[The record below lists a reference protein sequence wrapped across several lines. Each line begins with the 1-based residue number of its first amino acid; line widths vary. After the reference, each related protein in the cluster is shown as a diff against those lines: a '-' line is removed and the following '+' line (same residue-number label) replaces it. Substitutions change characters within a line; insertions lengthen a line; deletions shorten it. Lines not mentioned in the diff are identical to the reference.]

1 MARNK
6 QKLINYHG
14 SGDLPSN
21 LLENLD
27 LGEIAVKH
35 STNGTAQLVIKTGS
49 NNDSTSKAI
58 FVESAGVVSM
68 INESISSVAGNVE
81 EIARSLSAVSTTTVS
96 AITAL
101 ADEIIFNGEFHQEV
115 RENLSGHVATLTT
128 NLSENYWTTATTQ
141 GKLDAI
147 TGDMS
152 TLDTRLTGRITSLS
166 SATEALSASVYYN
179 YAKKSEVATAK
190 DEAINSSK
198 TYTDAVSGYIAT
210 TLTNNYYDKNTID
223 GKFETTNGNV
233 TQLGTRI
240 GNAETAIS
248 ALSDSITTM
257 GQTYATKDYVHQLS
271 GEAITAAKNYTNT
284 ISGQVLSEVAD
295 KYYNKTEVDDIVTG
309 ITDNITTLGTRI
321 GNAETAISGLSG
333 SVSSMTANLKS
344 YIDDKLSVVYKF
356 KGTKETYA
364 QLPTTGNENGD
375 VWNVES
381 AQGTMGE
388 PGYVPA
394 GTNYAWNADES
405 KWDALGG
412 TIDLSVYATS
422 ADTDSLQTQITNV
435 AGDLQNLSDHVSS
448 MTVNYATTAQV
459 ATAKAEA
466 ITSAQNY
473 TNTVSGYIATT
484 LTGNYWT
491 TATTQG
497 KLNAITG
504 DMSTLDTRLT
514 GRITSLSSATEALSA
529 SVYYNYAKK
538 SEVATAK
545 AEAIS
550 SSKTY
555 TDAVSGYIATT
566 LTGSYWTSAT
576 TQGKLDTITGD
587 VSKLAGRVSDT
598 EGDIEALSTQTMI
611 IEATANAALNAFTLD
626 TVSNA
631 GSTQSGAKAAYTAG
645 GGAVLDLSEL
655 VIDCGNW

>member
-1 MARNK
+1 MARTN

-14 SGDLPSN
+14 SNDLPSN
-21 LLENLD
+21 LLDNLS

-35 STNGTAQLVIKTGS
+35 STGGTAQLVIKTGTNS
-49 NNDSTSKAI
+49 ASTTMAT

-68 INESISSVAGNVE
+68 INQSISSVAGNVT
-81 EIARSLSAVSTTTVS
+81 EIAQSLSAVSATAVS
-96 AITAL
+96 SATAL
-101 ADEIIFNGEFHQEV
+101 AEEITKNGEFHEEV
-115 RENLSGHVATLTT
+115 RTNLSGHVATLTT
-128 NLSENYWTTATTQ
+128 NLSENYWTTETIQ
-141 GKLDAI
+141 GKLNAI

-152 TLDTRLTGRITSLS
+152 TLDTRLTGRIDSLS
-166 SATEALSASVYYN
+166 SATEAFSSSVATN
-179 YAKKSEVATAK
+179 YAKKTEVATAK
-190 DEAINSSK
+190 EEAISSSK

-210 TLTNNYYDKNTID
+210 TLTNNYYDKNAID
-223 GKFETTNGNV
+223 GKFKTTNGNV

-248 ALSDSITTM
+248 
-257 GQTYATKDYVHQLS
+257 
-271 GEAITAAKNYTNT
+271 
-284 ISGQVLSEVAD
+284 
-295 KYYNKTEVDDIVTG
+295 
-309 ITDNITTLGTRI
+309 
-321 GNAETAISGLSG
+321 GLSG
-333 SVSSMTANLKS
+333 SVTSMSANVKS

-405 KWDALGG
+405 EWDALGG

-422 ADTDSLQTQITNV
+422 ADTDALQTQITNV
-435 AGDLQNLSDHVSS
+435 AGELQNLSGHVTS

-459 ATAKAEA
+459 ATAKEEA

-473 TNTVSGYIATT
+473 TNT
-484 LTGNYWT
+484 
-491 TATTQG
+491 
-497 KLNAITG
+497 
-504 DMSTLDTRLT
+504 
-514 GRITSLSSATEALSA
+514 
-529 SVYYNYAKK
+529 
-538 SEVATAK
+538 
-545 AEAIS
+545 
-550 SSKTY
+550 
-555 TDAVSGYIATT
+555 VSGYIATT

-587 VSKLAGRVSDT
+587 VSELAGRVSDT
-598 EGDIEALSTQTMI
+598 EDDIEALSSQTQT
-611 IEATANAALNAFTLD
+611 IETTANAALNAFTLD

>member
-1 MARNK
+1 MARTN

-14 SGDLPSN
+14 SNDLPSN
-21 LLENLD
+21 LLDNLS

-35 STNGTAQLVIKTGS
+35 STGGTAQLVIKTGTNS
-49 NNDSTSKAI
+49 ASTTMAT

-68 INESISSVAGNVE
+68 INQSISSVAGNVT
-81 EIARSLSAVSTTTVS
+81 EIAQSLSAVSATAVS
-96 AITAL
+96 AATAL
-101 ADEIIFNGEFHQEV
+101 AEEITKNGEFHEEV
-115 RENLSGHVATLTT
+115 RTNLSGHVATLTT
-128 NLSENYWTTATTQ
+128 NLSENYWTTETIQ
-141 GKLDAI
+141 GKLNAI

-152 TLDTRLTGRITSLS
+152 TLDTRLTGRIDSLS
-166 SATEALSASVYYN
+166 SATEAFSSSVATN
-179 YAKKSEVATAK
+179 YAKKTEVATAK
-190 DEAINSSK
+190 EEAISSSK

-210 TLTNNYYDKNTID
+210 TLTNNYYDKNAID
-223 GKFETTNGNV
+223 GKFETTNGNVTQLGTRIGNVETGLENLSGHVINMTTNYATKEEVASASANAISSAKTYVDAVKTQTLSEVASNYYNKTEIDGQFETTNGNV

-248 ALSDSITTM
+248 
-257 GQTYATKDYVHQLS
+257 
-271 GEAITAAKNYTNT
+271 
-284 ISGQVLSEVAD
+284 
-295 KYYNKTEVDDIVTG
+295 
-309 ITDNITTLGTRI
+309 
-321 GNAETAISGLSG
+321 GLSG
-333 SVSSMTANLKS
+333 SVTSMSANVKS

-405 KWDALGG
+405 EWDALGG

-422 ADTDSLQTQITNV
+422 ADTDALQTQITNV
-435 AGDLQNLSDHVSS
+435 AGELQNLSGHVTS

-459 ATAKAEA
+459 ATAKEEA

-491 TATTQG
+491 TATTQE
-497 KLNAITG
+497 KLDDITSDINDLG
-504 DMSTLDTRLT
+504 SE
-514 GRITSLSSATEALSA
+514 ISSLSSATEAFSS
-529 SVYYNYAKK
+529 SVVTNYAKK
-538 SEVATAK
+538 TEVATAK
-545 AEAIS
+545 QEAITTA
-550 SSKTY
+550 KNY
-555 TDAVSGYIATT
+555 TDTVSGYIATT

-587 VSKLAGRVSDT
+587 VSELAGRVSDT
-598 EGDIEALSTQTMI
+598 EDDIEALSSQTQT
-611 IEATANAALNAFTLD
+611 IETTANAALNAFTLD